1 MSEINKTEEIVK
13 KIDVA
18 HEKDNIID
26 ETEAKD
32 IAATLSKITTKDVA
46 DFLSDGNN
54 QKKYEAAMTKVQK
67 SIDAFSQKTPSTE
80 NNPDENPL
88 TKWFW
93 TKPSDLEIILTGLE
107 KNINSTWARINKDP
121 NSTWINT
128 LLGKENTSFWVVFEQ
143 SSEVIKNELIN
154 TISKKLLQDPFLS
167 EKGKLTTIWEDVQ
180 KELLKEITK
189 ERSDNI
195 TFVLLEEIFGKYEN
209 KIEKFQNNKEKLL
222 EEKVSLLLN
231 IKKTLKNW
239 WLQNIKNST
248 NILSW
253 LDITR
258 DTLKSFESNMNTY
271 LQYKI
276 KEWGF
281 DMTSKE
287 TKKESIT
294 KDKTWW
300 EKVWLGLSG
309 KTWDKTKQAVLNVV
323 PDAFKHAFEDFDDY
337 ENTKIILW
345 QISITS
351 KENPF
356 DPSKIKTIDINNNT
370 DKPSIP
376 KEKVSELMK
385 KLSTLAE
392 DLPVDPK
399 SQDAKNLKEM
409 MMNNKVDALLDK
421 LPLKEIW
428 GEWMIFEILK
438 LLDSL
443 GGPFKDLITWLF
455 GKAFGLEKDEV
466 KKLLNRPYI
475 TSWINYYKNNLQEIQ
490 KGENKD
496 NYLKLDQSEDWK
508 LDNMDYFRLQNG
520 LVYQTTTDSTTGK
533 KTWKLQKIDDK
544 TGNVIDL
551 NDSDKDKKLYNQYK
565 LPEDRSWNLED
576 FILKDIYTAELT
588 NSFALVLQNKFGKKD
603 TENPNSIDQEYITKA
618 ENIMSNNKK
627 SELDATIKND
637 IKNILQSD
645 DKSKTY
651 IYSTEALIGKYIDE
665 KLQKIGIDKKPE
677 ESKTQ
682 ENNWDDASKSENSK
696 AETTTPQA
704 EKNSKTKTDT
714 TKKSNEDNKENTTT
728 PKDKTPNNKK

>member
-32 IAATLSKITTKDVA
+32 IAATLSSITEKDVA
-46 DFLSDGNN
+46 DFLSHPNN
-54 QKKYEAAMTKVQK
+54 QQKYEAAIAKVKK
-67 SIDAFSQKTPSTE
+67 SIDAFSQKTPNTE

-88 TKWFW
+88 TKDFW
-93 TKPSDLEIILTGLE
+93 AKPSDLETILTGLE
-107 KNINSTWARINKDP
+107 KNTNSTWARINKDP

-128 LLGKENTSFWVVFEQ
+128 LLEKENTSFWVVFEQ

-167 EKGKLTTIWEDVQ
+167 ENGKLTTTWEAVQ
-180 KELLKEITK
+180 EQLLKEITK

-195 TFVLLEEIFGKYEN
+195 TFVLLEEILGKYEN
-209 KIEKFQNNKEKLL
+209 KIEKFKNNKEKLL

-231 IKKTLKNW
+231 MKNTLKNW

-253 LDITR
+253 LDVTW
-258 DTLKSFESNMNTY
+258 DALKNFQNNFNRY
-271 LQYKI
+271 LQDKI

-309 KTWDKTKQAVLNVV
+309 KTWDKTKQAVLDVV
-323 PDAFKHAFEDFDDY
+323 PPAFTHAFKSFDTYGGTKNIVHAIFTS
-337 ENTKIILW
+337 TKE
-345 QISITS
+345 T
-351 KENPF
+351 PF
-356 DPSKIKTIDINNNT
+356 DTNNIPQTFTEEKIENN
-370 DKPSIP
+370 IP
-376 KEKVSELMK
+376 ELMK
-385 KLSTLAE
+385 KLSTLAK
-392 DLPVDPK
+392 DLPSDPK

-409 MMNNKVDALLDK
+409 MMNNKVDALLGK

-443 GGPFKDLITWLF
+443 GWPFKDLITWLF

-475 TSWINYYKNNLQEIQ
+475 TSWINYYKNTLQETQ
-490 KGENKD
+490 KTENKN
-496 NYLKLDQSEDWK
+496 NYLKLDKTEDWDLK
-508 LDNMDYFRLQNG
+508 NMDYFRLQNG
-520 LVYQTTTDSTTGK
+520 LVYQTTTDSATGK
-533 KTWKLQKIDDK
+533 KIWKLQKIDDK

-551 NDSDKDKKLYNQYK
+551 NDSDKTLYKEYK
-565 LPEDRSWNLED
+565 LSEERLWNLED
-576 FILKDIYTAELT
+576 FILKDIYPKELT
-588 NSFALVLQNKFGKKD
+588 DSFALVLQNKFGKKD
-603 TENPNSIDQEYITKA
+603 KENPNPIDQEYITKA
-618 ENIMSNNKK
+618 ENIMSNNKT

-637 IKNILQSD
+637 IKNILKAD

-665 KLQKIGIDKKPE
+665 KLQKALITKEPE
-677 ESKTQ
+677 VPKTQ
-682 ENNWDDASKSENSK
+682 EDNWKSSK
-696 AETTTPQA
+696 AETTPPQIDKTTVT
-704 EKNSKTKTDT
+704 EKNKDT
-714 TKKSNEDNKENTTT
+714 TNKK
-728 PKDKTPNNKK
+728 KDKSSSDKT